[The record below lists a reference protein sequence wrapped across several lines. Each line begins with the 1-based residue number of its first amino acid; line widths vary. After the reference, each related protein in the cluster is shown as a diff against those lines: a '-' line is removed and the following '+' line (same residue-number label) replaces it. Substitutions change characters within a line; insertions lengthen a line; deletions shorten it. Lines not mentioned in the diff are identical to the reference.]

1 VLTEW
6 EISRRSVMAS
16 HGSRAVFC
24 TSHNV
29 NDGIGMGIAVFSPGL
44 LGTGFDS
51 DHAWV
56 PASGAALVTKPKN
69 RRVFKKNTRTGAA
82 ATVRVSGSPGN
93 EFVYY
98 RDESQ
103 EVR

>member
-1 VLTEW
+1 
-6 EISRRSVMAS
+6 MAS

-69 RRVFKKNTRTGAA
+69 RRVSKRNYANRGRSYGAC
-82 ATVRVSGSPGN
+82 VRQSG
-93 EFVYY
+93 E
-98 RDESQ
+98 R
-103 EVR
+103 VRLL

>member
-1 VLTEW
+1 MELAW
-6 EISRRSVMAS
+6 ELRSS
-16 HGSRAVFC
+16 LQ
-24 TSHNV
+24 
-29 NDGIGMGIAVFSPGL
+29 VFSAQDLIQITP
-44 LGTGFDS
+44 
-51 DHAWV
+51 AWV

-69 RRVFKKNTRTGAA
+69 RRVFKKITRTGAA